1 MKLGNVMN
9 KQNQLKFITIE
20 GVDGAG
26 KSTYIPFIKNFLEAR
41 GEEVV
46 LTREPGGS
54 DLGLRDI
61 ILNKEMCTMAE
72 TLLLFADRAEHI
84 DKIINPA
91 LAAGKWVIC
100 DRFTDSTLTYQSV
113 GKNFP
118 EQKIRLLETLVQEE
132 IKPSLTFIFTVPL
145 EISKQRLAQTG
156 KIPDKFERESDEFF
170 IKINQ
175 AYKNIFK
182 KEKHRCKLVDSSR
195 TIEETN
201 EQVLLYLEEFYRQMA
216 PQRQTRLK
224 F

>member
-1 MKLGNVMN
+1 MN
-9 KQNQLKFITIE
+9 KQNLLKFITIE

-41 GEEVV
+41 GEEVIV
-46 LTREPGGS
+46 TREPGGTK
-54 DLGLRDI
+54 LGENLRET
-61 ILNKEMCTMAE
+61 ILNVEMCTMAE
-72 TLLLFADRAEHI
+72 TLLLFAARAEHVEAT
-84 DKIINPA
+84 INPA
-91 LAAGKWVIC
+91 LEAGKWVIC
-100 DRFTDSTLTYQSV
+100 DRFTDSTLAYQSV

-118 EQKIRLLETLVQEE
+118 EQKIRLLENLVQGE

-170 IKINQ
+170 LNINQ
-175 AYKNIFK
+175 AYKHIFIR
-182 KEKHRCKLVDSSR
+182 EKHRCKLVDSSR
-195 TIEETN
+195 TIQETN
-201 EQVLLYLEEFYRQMA
+201 EQVELYMEEFYRLVN

>member
-1 MKLGNVMN
+1 MT

-26 KSTYIPFIKNFLEAR
+26 KSTYIPFIKNFLESR

-46 LTREPGGS
+46 LTREPGGTKLGE
-54 DLGLRDI
+54 DLRGK
-61 ILNKEMCTMAE
+61 ILNYDMCTMAE
-72 TLLLFADRAEHI
+72 TLLLFTARAQHI
-84 DKIINPA
+84 HEVIEPA
-91 LAAGKWVIC
+91 LDAGKWVIC
-100 DRFTDSTLTYQSV
+100 DRFTDSTLAYQSV

-118 EQKIRLLETLVQEE
+118 EQKIRLLENLVQED

-145 EISKQRLAQTG
+145 EISKQRLAQTR
-156 KIPDKFERESDEFF
+156 KIPDKFERETDEFF
-170 IKINQ
+170 IKVDQ

-201 EQVLLYLEEFYRQMA
+201 DQVLLYLEEFYRQMT